1 MASLGLWWRAMRP
14 FAFTASATPAILG
27 AVMSIAVNPGLKFE
41 WLNFLL
47 TVLGSMLVHA
57 GTNLVN
63 DYNDFKKGVD
73 RKDTFGSSGLLVGG
87 ILKPGQIAK
96 EAVICF
102 MLASLIGAYFI
113 MTARNPLIFII
124 ICVLSLISGIFY
136 TAMPISLKYHALGDI
151 QVFLF
156 MGPVITAGAYYVQT
170 QEFSWIPLIYGITI
184 GFYVDAILH
193 SNNLRD
199 IEFDSRAGI
208 STMAIKLGEK
218 GAIGMYLFL
227 IFGGYL
233 SIIIFVMFAHL
244 HQVALLTFLSLPMA
258 IKLGRLAWNKRK
270 VSKEQFAVIDVQSAQ
285 LHLTFGVLFILS
297 FLIQKFFFS

>member
-1 MASLGLWWRAMRP
+1 MASLALWWRAMRP

-27 AVMSIAVNPGLKFE
+27 AVMAVAVNTNLQFG

-63 DYNDFKKGVD
+63 DYYDFKKGVD
-73 RKDTFGSSGLLVGG
+73 RNDTYGSSGLLVSR
-87 ILKPGQIAK
+87 IMKPDQIRN
-96 EAVICF
+96 EAIVCF
-102 MLASLIGAYFI
+102 FLASFIGAYFI
-113 MTARNPLIFII
+113 ITAKNPWIFII
-124 ICVLSLISGIFY
+124 ICVFSLISGITY
-136 TAMPISLKYHALGDI
+136 TAKPIALKYLALGDL

-184 GFYVDAILH
+184 GFFVDAILH

-208 STMAIKLGEK
+208 ATMAIKLGEK

-233 SIIIFVMFAHL
+233 SIIIFVLFAHL
-244 HQVALLTFLSLPMA
+244 HPAGLLTFLSLPMA